1 MTNLIFLGISPTTK
15 VGQNNTAKAD
25 VALLNKETF
34 DYKGEKRT
42 RFNLIVA
49 TAWSGMID
57 RFAGCEVGDIIP
69 NLELKGD
76 SHIHQGKVY
85 SSHTVISVDNTW
97 LKKPLTPPS
106 FGRKLN
112 CSAVIPSTALSRRA
126 CMDFSE
132 LRRMECG
139 VDMAAPGETMV
150 ADCVREARPASSG
163 HPPTCRGEVQ

>member
-57 RFAGCEVGDIIP
+57 RFNGCEEGMVIP

-76 SHIHQGKVY
+76 SRIHQGKVY

-97 LKKPLTPPS
+97 MTKQLTPETQAEVKKYAAE
-106 FGRKLN
+106 FRTTFDGTTKTY
-112 CSAVIPSTALSRRA
+112 SAPANTTAK
-126 CMDFSE
+126 
-132 LRRMECG
+132 
-139 VDMAAPGETMV
+139 
-150 ADCVREARPASSG
+150 ASS
-163 HPPTCRGEVQ
+163 PPVDDLPF

>member
-15 VGQNNTAKAD
+15 VGQNNTSKAD

-57 RFAGCEVGDIIP
+57 RFNGCEVGDIIP

-76 SHIHQGKVY
+76 SRIHQGKVY

-97 LKKPLTPPS
+97 MKKPLTPETNAEVTKYSAEFKTTYDGTAKTYDP
-106 FGRKLN
+106 GRYQAPTN
-112 CSAVIPSTALSRRA
+112 TAKTP
-126 CMDFSE
+126 
-132 LRRMECG
+132 
-139 VDMAAPGETMV
+139 AP
-150 ADCVREARPASSG
+150 ALDDDLPF
-163 HPPTCRGEVQ
+163 